1 MDVTSTNDVAI
12 WAPEAL
18 SISGSIVN
26 ATSPEG
32 NNGVLAQ
39 GTEDNSISITD
50 SWISTTGDES
60 FDGNIDDSVLF
71 NGTTGKVIGDAAV
84 PGDVTIAEEA
94 TLTIPEGASLTVP
107 ESVTLTNNGTIVK
120 DGSVTVTGTVQ
131 CAEGNHVG
139 GTATCK
145 DKAKCELCGE
155 EYGELAQ
162 HILVKTEA
170 KPATS
175 STAGNITYWTC
186 SVCGKL
192 FSDEDAQ
199 NEISQDQTVIPATGG
214 YYPSAPS
221 VQKPTVETSE
231 GVTASLNSTGTT
243 ASITVADGY
252 ELVDVTVN
260 GVSKGAVTTL
270 TGLKTGDKVVITA
283 QKITSADDDA
293 ALIEAVKNTRLV
305 ARSMYAKAP
314 SGKKSIKVYWF
325 NKDGS
330 ALNFDGYEVYRS
342 LKKDSGYG
350 TKPIFKTTKAR
361 YYNTA
366 IKKGTKYYYKVR
378 AYKMIN
384 GEKVYTQYSLK
395 AWRTAK

>member
-1 MDVTSTNDVAI
+1 M
-12 WAPEAL
+12 
-18 SISGSIVN
+18 
-26 ATSPEG
+26 
-32 NNGVLAQ
+32 
-39 GTEDNSISITD
+39 
-50 SWISTTGDES
+50 
-60 FDGNIDDSVLF
+60 
-71 NGTTGKVIGDAAV
+71 
-84 PGDVTIAEEA
+84 
-94 TLTIPEGASLTVP
+94 
-107 ESVTLTNNGTIVK
+107 
-120 DGSVTVTGTVQ
+120 
-131 CAEGNHVG
+131 H
-139 GTATCK
+139 
-145 DKAKCELCGE
+145 
-155 EYGELAQ
+155 
-162 HILVKTEA
+162 
-170 KPATS
+170 
-175 STAGNITYWTC
+175 
-186 SVCGKL
+186 
-192 FSDEDAQ
+192 
-199 NEISQDQTVIPATGG
+199 
-214 YYPSAPS
+214 
-221 VQKPTVETSE
+221 E
-231 GVTASLNSTGTT
+231 GVTATLGSTGTT
-243 ASITVADGY
+243 ATITVADGY
-252 ELVDVTVN
+252 ELADVTVN

-283 QKITSADDDA
+283 QKITSADDNA

-378 AYKMIN
+378 AYKVIN